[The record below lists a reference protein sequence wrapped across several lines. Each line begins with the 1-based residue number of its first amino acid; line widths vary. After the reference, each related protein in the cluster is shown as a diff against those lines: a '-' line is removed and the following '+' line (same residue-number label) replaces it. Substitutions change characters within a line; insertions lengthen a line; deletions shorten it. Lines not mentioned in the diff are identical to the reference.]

1 LPHYNGGG
9 FGLGKYYVNQAMEPE
24 YTSPGTP
31 SEIIFSIQDNQGN
44 DVYNIRTMVEI
55 YSGSTGERLKVYPW
69 TQQNIG
75 DFQVGY
81 TFSKVGS
88 YQIVLSIAN
97 ENANN
102 NQINNGVDPPRGV
115 LGSAFNC
122 NCERAVFTVSVSK
135 NFGDIFLTAVLVGIF
150 GMMTVFGL
158 VLWYTYKSKR
168 KNHVDLS
175 NNKQLTRYFIM
186 LLAISAGVIH
196 LAVFSEHGSLRIE
209 YSIFLLAA
217 GSSQVAY
224 SILYL
229 LLTLSD
235 ESGLSNKELA
245 KLHYRKTLVVNLFG
259 LIGTLILLA
268 LYLYAVILPPPL
280 SPSNK
285 PEEVDLG
292 GVLDKAIEIGLT
304 VGIIYLMIWEKRKF
318 QTQLITIK

>member
-1 LPHYNGGG
+1 
-9 FGLGKYYVNQAMEPE
+9 
-24 YTSPGTP
+24 
-31 SEIIFSIQDNQGN
+31 
-44 DVYNIRTMVEI
+44 
-55 YSGSTGERLKVYPW
+55 
-69 TQQNIG
+69 
-75 DFQVGY
+75 
-81 TFSKVGS
+81 
-88 YQIVLSIAN
+88 
-97 ENANN
+97 
-102 NQINNGVDPPRGV
+102 
-115 LGSAFNC
+115 
-122 NCERAVFTVSVSK
+122 
-135 NFGDIFLTAVLVGIF
+135 
-150 GMMTVFGL
+150 
-158 VLWYTYKSKR
+158 
-168 KNHVDLS
+168 
-175 NNKQLTRYFIM
+175 
-186 LLAISAGVIH
+186 
-196 LAVFSEHGSLRIE
+196 
-209 YSIFLLAA
+209 LLAA